1 MYKPYITIVFVYFII
16 LISSLNFPLNNFV
29 LFPEGQQQQQQPA
42 ISGSTKN
49 VTDLR

>member
-29 LFPEGQQQQQQPA
+29 LFAEGQQQQQSA
-42 ISGSTKN
+42 ISDSTKN
-49 VTDLR
+49 ITNLR